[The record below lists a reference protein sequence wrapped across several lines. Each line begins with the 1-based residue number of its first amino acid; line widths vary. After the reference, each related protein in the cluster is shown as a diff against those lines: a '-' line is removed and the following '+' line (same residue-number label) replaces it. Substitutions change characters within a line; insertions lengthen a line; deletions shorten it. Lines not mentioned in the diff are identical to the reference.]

1 MKMILFNQNPMITK
15 LLESVS
21 KKLELSIENFNHYQE
36 LSVRLKEDPEW
47 LLIADD
53 ECLEKLDQVDWLEL
67 KEIISQ
73 NKNSVCMYKKGNEAQ
88 PFLEGFE
95 MKIKKPFLP
104 TEMLKVLQKKLG
116 SDMSELEPSQNLD
129 PTQEVLETNWDE
141 LENLGDLEALAKEEP
156 NNEEQLLPTLDA
168 QEEKEEVKETPQKEE
183 KPKDDETQEGDETPK
198 DEEVS
203 KELETQEKLEIPKEE
218 TQEEQVK
225 EQEPIKEETQE
236 IKEEKQEETQDSPSA
251 QELEAMQELVK
262 EIQENSNENKE
273 ETQESAEIPQD
284 KEIQEVVTE
293 KTQVQELEVPK
304 EKTQESA
311 EALQETQ
318 AHELEK
324 QEIAETPQEK
334 EKQEIAETP
343 QEKEKQEIAE
353 TPQEKEKQEI
363 AETPQEK
370 EKQEIAETPQE
381 LEIPQ
386 AQEKETPQ
394 EETQEKETPQEETQE
409 KETPQEETQEKETPQ
424 EETQETETQNQ
435 ETPPKVQEET
445 KEKTQ
450 EDNYESI
457 EDIPEPVMA
466 KAMGEEL
473 PFLNEA
479 VAKTPNNENDTE
491 TPKESDIKTS
501 QEKEESDKTSSPLEL
516 RLNLQD
522 LLKSLNQE
530 SLKSLLENK
539 TLSIKITL
547 EDKKPD
553 A

>member
-21 KKLELSIENFNHYQE
+21 KKLELPMENFNHYQE
-36 LSVRLKEDPEW
+36 LSARLKEDPEW
-47 LLIADD
+47 ILIADD

-104 TEMLKVLQKKLG
+104 TEVLKILQKKLG
-116 SDMSELEPSQNLD
+116 SNASELEPSQNLD

-141 LENLGDLEALAKEEP
+141 LENLGDLEALVQEEP
-156 NNEEQLLPTLDA
+156 NNEEQLLPTLND
-168 QEEKEEVKETPQKEE
+168 QEEKEEVKEEKKEEVKETPQEEE
-183 KPKDDETQEGDETPK
+183 KPKDDETQEGETLK
-198 DEEVS
+198 DKEVS
-203 KELETQEKLEIPKEE
+203 KELEMQEEVKEETQEEIKEE

-236 IKEEKQEETQDSPSA
+236 IKEEKQEKTQDSPSA

-262 EIQENSNENKE
+262 EIQENSNEDKKE
-273 ETQESAEIPQD
+273 AQENAKTPQETQESAEALQ
-284 KEIQEVVTE
+284 ETQEVVTE
-293 KTQVQELEVPK
+293 KTQVQELEIPK

-353 TPQEKEKQEI
+353 TPQE
-363 AETPQEK
+363 
-370 EKQEIAETPQE
+370 

-386 AQEKETPQ
+386 VQDKETPQ
-394 EETQEKETPQEETQE
+394 EETQE
-409 KETPQEETQEKETPQ
+409 
-424 EETQETETQNQ
+424 
-435 ETPPKVQEET
+435 
-445 KEKTQ
+445 
-450 EDNYESI
+450 DHYESI
-457 EDIPEPVMA
+457 EDIPELVMA

-491 TPKESDIKTS
+491 TPKESVTETS
-501 QEKEESDKTSSPLEL
+501 KNENATETPQEKEESDKTSSPLEL

-547 EDKKPD
+547 EDKKPN

>member
-1 MKMILFNQNPMITK
+1 MKIILFNQNPMITK

-21 KKLELSIENFNHYQE
+21 KKLELSMEDFNRYQE
-36 LSVRLKEDPEW
+36 LSTRLKEEPEW
-47 LLIADD
+47 ILIADD

-104 TEMLKVLQKKLG
+104 TEVLKVLQKKLG
-116 SDMSELEPSQNLD
+116 SNASELEPSQNLD

-141 LENLGDLEALAKEEP
+141 LENLGDLEALVQEEP
-156 NNEEQLLPTLDA
+156 NNEEQLLPTLNN
-168 QEEKEEVKETPQKEE
+168 QKEKEEVKEEEKEEVKETPQEE
-183 KPKDDETQEGDETPK
+183 KPKDDEIQEGETLK

-203 KELETQEKLEIPKEE
+203 KELETQEELEIPKEE
-218 TQEEQVK
+218 TQEQVK

-236 IKEEKQEETQDSPSA
+236 IKEEKQEKTQDSPSA

-262 EIQENSNENKE
+262 EIQENSNGQENKK
-273 ETQESAEIPQD
+273 ETQESAETP
-284 KEIQEVVTE
+284 
-293 KTQVQELEVPK
+293 
-304 EKTQESA
+304 QES
-311 EALQETQ
+311 
-318 AHELEK
+318 
-324 QEIAETPQEK
+324 AETPQEK
-334 EKQEIAETP
+334 ETQELETQESTEIP
-343 QEKEKQEIAE
+343 QEK
-353 TPQEKEKQEI
+353 
-363 AETPQEK
+363 
-370 EKQEIAETPQE
+370 
-381 LEIPQ
+381 
-386 AQEKETPQ
+386 
-394 EETQEKETPQEETQE
+394 TQEKETQ
-409 KETPQEETQEKETPQ
+409 ETPQEISQENTEKTQKLETQE
-424 EETQETETQNQ
+424 
-435 ETPPKVQEET
+435 
-445 KEKTQ
+445 
-450 EDNYESI
+450 DHYESI

-466 KAMGEEL
+466 QAMGEEL

-479 VAKTPNNENDTE
+479 VAKTSNNENDTE
-491 TPKESDIKTS
+491 TPKKSVIKTP

-516 RLNLQD
+516 HLNLQD

-539 TLSIKITL
+539 TLNIKITL

>member
-21 KKLELSIENFNHYQE
+21 KKLELSMENFNHYQE
-36 LSVRLKEDPEW
+36 LPARLKEDPGW
-47 LLIADD
+47 ILIADD

-104 TEMLKVLQKKLG
+104 TEVLKILQKKLG
-116 SDMSELEPSQNLD
+116 SNMIELEPSQNLD

-141 LENLGDLEALAKEEP
+141 LENLGDLEALVQEEP
-156 NNEEQLLPTLDA
+156 NNEEQLLPTLNA
-168 QEEKEEVKETPQKEE
+168 QEEKEEIKEEEKEEIKEEEKEEIKEKEKEEIKEEEKEEIKEEEKEEIKEEEKEEIKEEEKEEIKETPQEE
-183 KPKDDETQEGDETPK
+183 KPKDDEVQEGETLK

-203 KELETQEKLEIPKEE
+203 KELETQEELEIPKEE
-218 TQEEQVK
+218 TQEQAK

-236 IKEEKQEETQDSPSA
+236 IKEEKQEKTQDSPSA

-262 EIQENSNENKE
+262 EIQENSNDQEDKK
-273 ETQESAEIPQD
+273 ETQEN
-284 KEIQEVVTE
+284 T
-293 KTQVQELEVPK
+293 
-304 EKTQESA
+304 
-311 EALQETQ
+311 
-318 AHELEK
+318 
-324 QEIAETPQEK
+324 
-334 EKQEIAETP
+334 
-343 QEKEKQEIAE
+343 
-353 TPQEKEKQEI
+353 
-363 AETPQEK
+363 
-370 EKQEIAETPQE
+370 ETPQE
-381 LEIPQ
+381 LEK
-386 AQEKETPQ
+386 QELETPQ
-394 EETQEKETPQEETQE
+394 EKTQKLETQE
-409 KETPQEETQEKETPQ
+409 
-424 EETQETETQNQ
+424 
-435 ETPPKVQEET
+435 
-445 KEKTQ
+445 
-450 EDNYESI
+450 DHYESI

-479 VAKTPNNENDTE
+479 VAKIPNNENDTE
-491 TPKESDIKTS
+491 TPKESVIKTP
-501 QEKEESDKTSSPLEL
+501 QEKEESIETPKESDKTSSPLEL
-516 RLNLQD
+516 HLNLQD

>member
-21 KKLELSIENFNHYQE
+21 KKLELPMENFNHYQE
-36 LSVRLKEDPEW
+36 LSTRLKEEPEW
-47 LLIADD
+47 ILIADD

-104 TEMLKVLQKKLG
+104 TEVLKVLQKKLG
-116 SDMSELEPSQNLD
+116 SNMSELEPSQNLD

-141 LENLGDLEALAKEEP
+141 LENLGDLEALVQEEP
-156 NNEEQLLPTLDA
+156 NNEEQLLPTLNN
-168 QEEKEEVKETPQKEE
+168 QKEKEEVKEEVKETPQEEE
-183 KPKDDETQEGDETPK
+183 KPKDDEIQEGETLK

-203 KELETQEKLEIPKEE
+203 KELETQEE
-218 TQEEQVK
+218 
-225 EQEPIKEETQE
+225 IKEETQE
-236 IKEEKQEETQDSPSA
+236 IKEEKQEKTQDSPSA

-262 EIQENSNENKE
+262 EIQENSNGQENKK
-273 ETQESAEIPQD
+273 ETQENAETPQESAETPQENAETPQENAETPQENAETPQD
-284 KEIQEVVTE
+284 V
-293 KTQVQELEVPK
+293 
-304 EKTQESA
+304 
-311 EALQETQ
+311 
-318 AHELEK
+318 
-324 QEIAETPQEK
+324 ETPQEK
-334 EKQEIAETP
+334 ETQELETQESTEIP
-343 QEKEKQEIAE
+343 QEK
-353 TPQEKEKQEI
+353 TQEKETQ
-363 AETPQEK
+363 
-370 EKQEIAETPQE
+370 
-381 LEIPQ
+381 
-386 AQEKETPQ
+386 ETPQ
-394 EETQEKETPQEETQE
+394 EEIQENT
-409 KETPQEETQEKETPQ
+409 
-424 EETQETETQNQ
+424 
-435 ETPPKVQEET
+435 
-445 KEKTQ
+445 EKTQ
-450 EDNYESI
+450 KLEAQKDHYESI

-466 KAMGEEL
+466 QAMGEEL

-479 VAKTPNNENDTE
+479 VAKTSNNENDTE
-491 TPKESDIKTS
+491 TPKKSVIKTP

-516 RLNLQD
+516 HLNLQD

-539 TLSIKITL
+539 TLNIKITL

>member
-1 MKMILFNQNPMITK
+1 MKMILFNQNPMIEK

-36 LSVRLKEDPEW
+36 LSARLKEDPEW

-67 KEIISQ
+67 KETISQ

-116 SDMSELEPSQNLD
+116 SNISELEPSQNLD

-156 NNEEQLLPTLDA
+156 NNEEQLLPTLNAQEVETPKEEA
-168 QEEKEEVKETPQKEE
+168 QEEVKKEEVKEMQEEIKEKEKQEVAESPQDEE
-183 KPKDDETQEGDETPK
+183 KPKDDEMQESETPK

-203 KELETQEKLEIPKEE
+203 KEVETPKEE
-218 TQEEQVK
+218 TQ

-236 IKEEKQEETQDSPSA
+236 IKEEKQEKTQDSPSV

-262 EIQENSNENKE
+262 EIQENSNDQENKKETQETQENTETPQDIETQELEIPKEE
-273 ETQESAEIPQD
+273 ETQEVA
-284 KEIQEVVTE
+284 E
-293 KTQVQELEVPK
+293 KTQAQG
-304 EKTQESA
+304 
-311 EALQETQ
+311 
-318 AHELEK
+318 LEK
-324 QEIAETPQEK
+324 EEIAETPQEK
-334 EKQEIAETP
+334 EIQEVQDEKL
-343 QEKEKQEIAE
+343 QEKETSKDENMQES
-353 TPQEKEKQEI
+353 
-363 AETPQEK
+363 
-370 EKQEIAETPQE
+370 
-381 LEIPQ
+381 
-386 AQEKETPQ
+386 AQNLQDKETPQ
-394 EETQEKETPQEETQE
+394 EETQE
-409 KETPQEETQEKETPQ
+409 
-424 EETQETETQNQ
+424 
-435 ETPPKVQEET
+435 
-445 KEKTQ
+445 
-450 EDNYESI
+450 DHYESI

-473 PFLNEA
+473 PFLSES
-479 VAKTPNNENDTE
+479 VAETPNNENATE
-491 TPKESDIKTS
+491 TPKESDIKTP

-516 RLNLQD
+516 HLNLQD

-547 EDKKPD
+547 EDKKPN

>member
-1 MKMILFNQNPMITK
+1 MKIILFNQNPMITK

-21 KKLELSIENFNHYQE
+21 KKLELSIEDFNRYQE
-36 LSVRLKEDPEW
+36 LSTRLKEDLEW
-47 LLIADD
+47 ILIADD

-67 KEIISQ
+67 KETISQ

-104 TEMLKVLQKKLG
+104 TEVLKVLQKKLG
-116 SDMSELEPSQNLD
+116 SNMSELEPSQNLD

-141 LENLGDLEALAKEEP
+141 LENLGDLEALVQEEP
-156 NNEEQLLPTLDA
+156 NNEEQLLPTLNA
-168 QEEKEEVKETPQKEE
+168 QEEKEEVKEEEKEEVKEEEKEEVKEEEKEEVKEEEKEEVKETPQEE
-183 KPKDDETQEGDETPK
+183 KPKDDEIQEGETLK

-203 KELETQEKLEIPKEE
+203 KELETQEELEIP
-218 TQEEQVK
+218 
-225 EQEPIKEETQE
+225 KEETQE
-236 IKEEKQEETQDSPSA
+236 IKEEKQEKTQEEVKEETQEQIKEQEPIKEETQENKEEKQEKTQDSPSV

-262 EIQENSNENKE
+262 EIQENSNGQEDKK
-273 ETQESAEIPQD
+273 ETQEN
-284 KEIQEVVTE
+284 T
-293 KTQVQELEVPK
+293 
-304 EKTQESA
+304 
-311 EALQETQ
+311 
-318 AHELEK
+318 
-324 QEIAETPQEK
+324 ETPQEK
-334 EKQEIAETP
+334 ETQK
-343 QEKEKQEIAE
+343 
-353 TPQEKEKQEI
+353 
-363 AETPQEK
+363 
-370 EKQEIAETPQE
+370 
-381 LEIPQ
+381 L
-386 AQEKETPQ
+386 ETPQ
-394 EETQEKETPQEETQE
+394 EEIQENTEKTQKLETQE
-409 KETPQEETQEKETPQ
+409 
-424 EETQETETQNQ
+424 
-435 ETPPKVQEET
+435 
-445 KEKTQ
+445 
-450 EDNYESI
+450 DHYESI

-466 KAMGEEL
+466 QAMGEEL

-479 VAKTPNNENDTE
+479 VAKTSNNENDTE
-491 TPKESDIKTS
+491 TPKESAIKTP

>member
-1 MKMILFNQNPMITK
+1 MKMILFNQNPMIAK

-36 LSVRLKEDPEW
+36 LSAHLKKDPEW

-67 KEIISQ
+67 KETISQ

-116 SDMSELEPSQNLD
+116 SNASELEPSQNLD

-141 LENLGDLEALAKEEP
+141 LENLSDLEALAKEEP

-168 QEEKEEVKETPQKEE
+168 QEEKEEIKEMPQEEE
-183 KPKDDETQEGDETPK
+183 KPKDDETQEGETPK

-218 TQEEQVK
+218 VQEEQVK

-262 EIQENSNENKE
+262 EIQENSNGQENKE
-273 ETQESAEIPQD
+273 KTQENAEIPQD

-293 KTQVQELEVPK
+293 KTQAHELEIPK
-304 EKTQESA
+304 EKTQEST

-343 QEKEKQEIAE
+343 QE
-353 TPQEKEKQEI
+353 
-363 AETPQEK
+363 
-370 EKQEIAETPQE
+370 

-386 AQEKETPQ
+386 VQEKETPQ
-394 EETQEKETPQEETQE
+394 EETQEKETQEAQD
-409 KETPQEETQEKETPQ
+409 ETPQE
-424 EETQETETQNQ
+424 
-435 ETPPKVQEET
+435 
-445 KEKTQ
+445 
-450 EDNYESI
+450 DHYESI

-473 PFLNEA
+473 PFLSES
-479 VAKTPNNENDTE
+479 VAETPNNESATETPKESITETSKNENDTE
-491 TPKESDIKTS
+491 TP

-547 EDKKPD
+547 EDKKPN

>member
-36 LSVRLKEDPEW
+36 LSACLKKDPEW

-73 NKNSVCMYKKGNEAQ
+73 NKNSVCMYKKGNEMQ
-88 PFLEGFE
+88 PFLDGFE
-95 MKIKKPFLP
+95 VKIKKPFLP

-141 LENLGDLEALAKEEP
+141 LESLGDLEALAKEEP
-156 NNEEQLLPTLDA
+156 NNEEQLLPTLND
-168 QEEKEEVKETPQKEE
+168 QEVKEEEKEEVKETPQEEE

-203 KELETQEKLEIPKEE
+203 KELETQEELEIPEEE

-225 EQEPIKEETQE
+225 EQEPIKKETQE
-236 IKEEKQEETQDSPSA
+236 NKEEKQEKTQDSPSA

-262 EIQENSNENKE
+262 EIQENSNGQENKE
-273 ETQESAEIPQD
+273 KTQESAEIPQD

-293 KTQVQELEVPK
+293 KTQAQELEIPK

-318 AHELEK
+318 AHEL
-324 QEIAETPQEK
+324 
-334 EKQEIAETP
+334 
-343 QEKEKQEIAE
+343 
-353 TPQEKEKQEI
+353 
-363 AETPQEK
+363 

-394 EETQEKETPQEETQE
+394 EETQEKETPKDESMQESAQNLQD
-409 KETPQEETQEKETPQ
+409 KETPQEETKE
-424 EETQETETQNQ
+424 
-435 ETPPKVQEET
+435 
-445 KEKTQ
+445 
-450 EDNYESI
+450 DHYESI

-479 VAKTPNNENDTE
+479 VAKIPNNENDTE
-491 TPKESDIKTS
+491 TPKESDIKAP

-547 EDKKPD
+547 EDKKPN

>member
-21 KKLELSIENFNHYQE
+21 KKLELPIENFNHYQE
-36 LSVRLKEDPEW
+36 LSACLKKDPEW

-67 KEIISQ
+67 KETISQ
-73 NKNSVCMYKKGNEAQ
+73 NKNSVCMYKKGNEMQ
-88 PFLEGFE
+88 PFLEDFE
-95 MKIKKPFLP
+95 VKIKKPFLP
-104 TEMLKVLQKKLG
+104 TEILKILQKKLG
-116 SDMSELEPSQNLD
+116 SNINELEPSQNLD

-141 LENLGDLEALAKEEP
+141 LENLGDLEALVQEEP
-156 NNEEQLLPTLDA
+156 NNEEQLLPTLNN
-168 QEEKEEVKETPQKEE
+168 QEEKEEIKKEEKEEVKETPQEEE
-183 KPKDDETQEGDETPK
+183 KPKDDETQEGETPK
-198 DEEVS
+198 DKEVS
-203 KELETQEKLEIPKEE
+203 KELEMQEKLEIPKEE
-218 TQEEQVK
+218 TQEEVK
-225 EQEPIKEETQE
+225 EEMKEVQEEVKEETQE
-236 IKEEKQEETQDSPSA
+236 NKEEKQEKTQDSPSA

-262 EIQENSNENKE
+262 EIQENSNGQENKE

-293 KTQVQELEVPK
+293 KTQ
-304 EKTQESA
+304 
-311 EALQETQ
+311 
-318 AHELEK
+318 
-324 QEIAETPQEK
+324 
-334 EKQEIAETP
+334 
-343 QEKEKQEIAE
+343 
-353 TPQEKEKQEI
+353 
-363 AETPQEK
+363 
-370 EKQEIAETPQE
+370 
-381 LEIPQ
+381 

-394 EETQEKETPQEETQE
+394 TQDEKPQE
-409 KETPQEETQEKETPQ
+409 
-424 EETQETETQNQ
+424 
-435 ETPPKVQEET
+435 
-445 KEKTQ
+445 
-450 EDNYESI
+450 DHYENI

-491 TPKESDIKTS
+491 TPKESDLKTP
-501 QEKEESDKTSSPLEL
+501 QEKEESDKTSNPLEL
-516 RLNLQD
+516 HLNLQD

-547 EDKKPD
+547 EDKKPN

>member
-21 KKLELSIENFNHYQE
+21 KKLELPMENFNHYQE
-36 LSVRLKEDPEW
+36 LSAHLKEDPEW
-47 LLIADD
+47 ILIADD

-104 TEMLKVLQKKLG
+104 TEVLKILQKKLG

-168 QEEKEEVKETPQKEE
+168 QEEKEEIKETPQKEE
-183 KPKDDETQEGDETPK
+183 KPKDDETQEGETLK
-198 DEEVS
+198 DKEVS
-203 KELETQEKLEIPKEE
+203 KELEMQEEVKEE
-218 TQEEQVK
+218 TQEE
-225 EQEPIKEETQE
+225 IKEETQE
-236 IKEEKQEETQDSPSA
+236 NKEEKQEKTQDSPSV

-262 EIQENSNENKE
+262 EIQENSNEDKKE
-273 ETQESAEIPQD
+273 VQENAETPQEE
-284 KEIQEVVTE
+284 EIQEVVTE
-293 KTQVQELEVPK
+293 KTQAQELEIPK

-324 QEIAETPQEK
+324 QEIAETPQDV
-334 EKQEIAETP
+334 
-343 QEKEKQEIAE
+343 
-353 TPQEKEKQEI
+353 
-363 AETPQEK
+363 
-370 EKQEIAETPQE
+370 
-381 LEIPQ
+381 EIPQ
-386 AQEKETPQ
+386 SQEKETPQ
-394 EETQEKETPQEETQE
+394 EETQEKETPKDESMQESAQNLQD
-409 KETPQEETQEKETPQ
+409 KETPQEETQE
-424 EETQETETQNQ
+424 
-435 ETPPKVQEET
+435 
-445 KEKTQ
+445 
-450 EDNYESI
+450 DHYESI

-491 TPKESDIKTS
+491 TPKESDIKTP

-547 EDKKPD
+547 EDKKPN

>member
-1 MKMILFNQNPMITK
+1 MKMILFNQNPMIAK

-36 LSVRLKEDPEW
+36 LSAHLKKDPEW

-67 KEIISQ
+67 KETISQ
-73 NKNSVCMYKKGNEAQ
+73 NKNSVCMYKKGNEVQ

-116 SDMSELEPSQNLD
+116 SNASELEPSQNLD

-168 QEEKEEVKETPQKEE
+168 QEEKEEVKQEEKEEIKETLQEE

-218 TQEEQVK
+218 TQKEVK
-225 EQEPIKEETQE
+225 EEIKEETQE
-236 IKEEKQEETQDSPSA
+236 NKEEKQEETQDSPSA

-262 EIQENSNENKE
+262 EIQENSNGQENKE
-273 ETQESAEIPQD
+273 KTQESAEIPQD

-293 KTQVQELEVPK
+293 KTQAQELEIPK

-318 AHELEK
+318 AQELEK
-324 QEIAETPQEK
+324 QENAETPQEK
-334 EKQEIAETP
+334 EKQEDTG
-343 QEKEKQEIAE
+343 
-353 TPQEKEKQEI
+353 
-363 AETPQEK
+363 
-370 EKQEIAETPQE
+370 TPQE

-386 AQEKETPQ
+386 VQEKETPQ
-394 EETQEKETPQEETQE
+394 EETQEKEMPQTQDEKPQE
-409 KETPQEETQEKETPQ
+409 
-424 EETQETETQNQ
+424 
-435 ETPPKVQEET
+435 
-445 KEKTQ
+445 
-450 EDNYESI
+450 DHYESI

-491 TPKESDIKTS
+491 TPKESVTETS
-501 QEKEESDKTSSPLEL
+501 KNENDTETPQEKEESDKTSSPLEL

-547 EDKKPD
+547 EDKKPN

>member
-21 KKLELSIENFNHYQE
+21 KKLELSMENFNHYQE
-36 LSVRLKEDPEW
+36 LSTRLKEEPEW
-47 LLIADD
+47 ILIADD

-67 KEIISQ
+67 KETISQ
-73 NKNSVCMYKKGNEAQ
+73 NKNSVCMYKKGDEAQ

-116 SDMSELEPSQNLD
+116 SNASDLEPSQNLD

-141 LENLGDLEALAKEEP
+141 LENLGDLEALVQEEP
-156 NNEEQLLPTLDA
+156 NNEEQLLPTLSD
-168 QEEKEEVKETPQKEE
+168 QEEKEKVKEEEKQEIKETPKEEE
-183 KPKDDETQEGDETPK
+183 KPKDDETQEGETLK
-198 DEEVS
+198 DKEVS
-203 KELETQEKLEIPKEE
+203 KELEMQEEVKEE
-218 TQEEQVK
+218 TQEEVK
-225 EQEPIKEETQE
+225 EEMKEVQEEVKEETQE
-236 IKEEKQEETQDSPSA
+236 NKEEKQEKTQDSPSA

-262 EIQENSNENKE
+262 EIQENSNGQENKE

-293 KTQVQELEVPK
+293 KTQAQELEIPK

-324 QEIAETPQEK
+324 QEIAETPQDV
-334 EKQEIAETP
+334 
-343 QEKEKQEIAE
+343 
-353 TPQEKEKQEI
+353 
-363 AETPQEK
+363 
-370 EKQEIAETPQE
+370 
-381 LEIPQ
+381 EIPQ

-394 EETQEKETPQEETQE
+394 TQDEKPQE
-409 KETPQEETQEKETPQ
+409 
-424 EETQETETQNQ
+424 
-435 ETPPKVQEET
+435 
-445 KEKTQ
+445 
-450 EDNYESI
+450 DHYESI

-479 VAKTPNNENDTE
+479 VAKIPNNENDTE
-491 TPKESDIKTS
+491 TPKESDIRTP

>member
-36 LSVRLKEDPEW
+36 LSAHLKKDPEW

-73 NKNSVCMYKKGNEAQ
+73 NKNSVCMYKKGNEVQ

-104 TEMLKVLQKKLG
+104 TEVLKILQKKLG
-116 SDMSELEPSQNLD
+116 SNINELEPSQNLD

-141 LENLGDLEALAKEEP
+141 LENLGDLEALVQEEP
-156 NNEEQLLPTLDA
+156 NNEEQLLPTLND
-168 QEEKEEVKETPQKEE
+168 QEEKEEVKETPQEEKEEVKETPQEE
-183 KPKDDETQEGDETPK
+183 KPKDDETQESETPK

-203 KELETQEKLEIPKEE
+203 KELETQEEVKEE

-236 IKEEKQEETQDSPSA
+236 IKEEKQEKTQDSPSA

-262 EIQENSNENKE
+262 EIQENSNGQEDKK
-273 ETQESAEIPQD
+273 ETQESAETPQDVENPQENAEIPQEEAQEKETPKD
-284 KEIQEVVTE
+284 ENMQESVQNLQEKEIQEAVTE
-293 KTQVQELEVPK
+293 TPQDV
-304 EKTQESA
+304 
-311 EALQETQ
+311 
-318 AHELEK
+318 
-324 QEIAETPQEK
+324 ETPQEK
-334 EKQEIAETP
+334 E
-343 QEKEKQEIAE
+343 
-353 TPQEKEKQEI
+353 
-363 AETPQEK
+363 
-370 EKQEIAETPQE
+370 
-381 LEIPQ
+381 
-386 AQEKETPQ
+386 
-394 EETQEKETPQEETQE
+394 
-409 KETPQEETQEKETPQ
+409 
-424 EETQETETQNQ
+424 
-435 ETPPKVQEET
+435 
-445 KEKTQ
+445 TQ
-450 EDNYESI
+450 EDHYESI

-473 PFLNEA
+473 PFLNES
-479 VAKTPNNENDTE
+479 VAETPNNENDTE
-491 TPKESDIKTS
+491 TSKNENATETP

>member
-21 KKLELSIENFNHYQE
+21 KKLELPMENFNHYQE
-36 LSVRLKEDPEW
+36 LSAHLKKDPEW

-73 NKNSVCMYKKGNEAQ
+73 NKNSVCMYKKGNEVQ

-129 PTQEVLETNWDE
+129 PTQEVLKTNWDE

-168 QEEKEEVKETPQKEE
+168 QEEKEEIKKTPQEEKEEIKETPQKEE
-183 KPKDDETQEGDETPK
+183 KPKDDETQESETPK

-203 KELETQEKLEIPKEE
+203 KELETQEEVKEETQEEQVKEQEPIKEE

-236 IKEEKQEETQDSPSA
+236 IKEEKQEETQDSPST

-262 EIQENSNENKE
+262 EIQENSNGQENKK
-273 ETQESAEIPQD
+273 ETQESAETPQEE
-284 KEIQEVVTE
+284 EIQEVVTE
-293 KTQVQELEVPK
+293 KTQAQELEIPK
-304 EKTQESA
+304 EKTQEST

-324 QEIAETPQEK
+324 QEIAETPQE
-334 EKQEIAETP
+334 ETQEIAETP
-343 QEKEKQEIAE
+343 QEKE
-353 TPQEKEKQEI
+353 TPQTQDEK
-363 AETPQEK
+363 PQE
-370 EKQEIAETPQE
+370 
-381 LEIPQ
+381 
-386 AQEKETPQ
+386 
-394 EETQEKETPQEETQE
+394 
-409 KETPQEETQEKETPQ
+409 
-424 EETQETETQNQ
+424 
-435 ETPPKVQEET
+435 
-445 KEKTQ
+445 
-450 EDNYESI
+450 DHYESI

-479 VAKTPNNENDTE
+479 VAKIPNNENATE
-491 TPKESDIKTS
+491 TPKESDIKTP

-547 EDKKPD
+547 EDKKPN

>member
-21 KKLELSIENFNHYQE
+21 KKLELPMENFNHYQE
-36 LSVRLKEDPEW
+36 LSARLKEDPEW
-47 LLIADD
+47 ILIADD
-53 ECLEKLDQVDWLEL
+53 ECLDKLDQVDWLEL

-73 NKNSVCMYKKGNEAQ
+73 NKNSVCMYKKGHEAQ

-104 TEMLKVLQKKLG
+104 TEVLKILQKRLG
-116 SDMSELEPSQNLD
+116 FNASELEPNQNLD

-156 NNEEQLLPTLDA
+156 DNEEQLLPTLND
-168 QEEKEEVKETPQKEE
+168 QEVKEEEKEEVKETPQEEE
-183 KPKDDETQEGDETPK
+183 KPKDDETQEGETPK

-203 KELETQEKLEIPKEE
+203 KELETQEELEIPKEE
-218 TQEEQVK
+218 TQEEVK
-225 EQEPIKEETQE
+225 EEMKEETQEQEPIKEETQE
-236 IKEEKQEETQDSPSA
+236 EVKEETQENKEEKQEKTQDSPSV

-262 EIQENSNENKE
+262 EIQENSNDQENKE

-293 KTQVQELEVPK
+293 KTQAQELEIPK

-324 QEIAETPQEK
+324 QEIAETPQE
-334 EKQEIAETP
+334 
-343 QEKEKQEIAE
+343 
-353 TPQEKEKQEI
+353 
-363 AETPQEK
+363 
-370 EKQEIAETPQE
+370 

-386 AQEKETPQ
+386 SQDEKPQ
-394 EETQEKETPQEETQE
+394 E
-409 KETPQEETQEKETPQ
+409 
-424 EETQETETQNQ
+424 
-435 ETPPKVQEET
+435 
-445 KEKTQ
+445 
-450 EDNYESI
+450 DHYESI

-491 TPKESDIKTS
+491 TPKESVTETPKESDIKTP
-501 QEKEESDKTSSPLEL
+501 QEKEQSDKTSSPLEL
-516 RLNLQD
+516 HLNLQD

-547 EDKKPD
+547 EDKKPN

>member
-36 LSVRLKEDPEW
+36 LSAHLKKDPEW

-67 KEIISQ
+67 KETISQ
-73 NKNSVCMYKKGNEAQ
+73 NKNSVCMYKKGNEVQ

-156 NNEEQLLPTLDA
+156 NNEEQLLPTLDV
-168 QEEKEEVKETPQKEE
+168 QEEKEEIKETPQKEE
-183 KPKDDETQEGDETPK
+183 KPKDDETQESETPK

-203 KELETQEKLEIPKEE
+203 KELEMQEKLEIPKEE
-218 TQEEQVK
+218 TQEEVK
-225 EQEPIKEETQE
+225 EEMKEEVQEEVKEETQE
-236 IKEEKQEETQDSPSA
+236 NKEEKQEKTQDSPST

-262 EIQENSNENKE
+262 EIQENSNGQENKK

-293 KTQVQELEVPK
+293 KTQAQELEIPK

-318 AHELEK
+318 AQELEK
-324 QEIAETPQEK
+324 QENTETPQDVEIPQSQEKETPQEETREIAETPQEK
-334 EKQEIAETP
+334 ET
-343 QEKEKQEIAE
+343 
-353 TPQEKEKQEI
+353 
-363 AETPQEK
+363 
-370 EKQEIAETPQE
+370 
-381 LEIPQ
+381 L
-386 AQEKETPQ
+386 
-394 EETQEKETPQEETQE
+394 
-409 KETPQEETQEKETPQ
+409 
-424 EETQETETQNQ
+424 
-435 ETPPKVQEET
+435 
-445 KEKTQ
+445 KTQ
-450 EDNYESI
+450 EDHYESI

-479 VAKTPNNENDTE
+479 VVKTPNNENDTE
-491 TPKESDIKTS
+491 TPKESVTEISKNENATETP

-547 EDKKPD
+547 EDKKPN

>member
-36 LSVRLKEDPEW
+36 LSAHLKKDPEW

-73 NKNSVCMYKKGNEAQ
+73 NKNSVCMYKKGNEVQ

-104 TEMLKVLQKKLG
+104 TEVLKILQKKLG

-141 LENLGDLEALAKEEP
+141 LENLGDLEALVQEEP

-168 QEEKEEVKETPQKEE
+168 QEEKEEVKEEEKQEVKETPQEEE
-183 KPKDDETQEGDETPK
+183 KPKNDETQEGDETPK

-203 KELETQEKLEIPKEE
+203 KELETQEELEIPKEK
-218 TQEEQVK
+218 TQ

-236 IKEEKQEETQDSPSA
+236 NKEEKQEKTQDSPSA

-262 EIQENSNENKE
+262 EIQENSNGQEDKK
-273 ETQESAEIPQD
+273 ETQENAETPQETPQDVENQAQEIQD
-284 KEIQEVVTE
+284 KEIQE
-293 KTQVQELEVPK
+293 
-304 EKTQESA
+304 TQEIQ
-311 EALQETQ
+311 ENTEIPQEETQ
-318 AHELEK
+318 EEI
-324 QEIAETPQEK
+324 QENTEIPQEETQEEIQENAETPQEK
-334 EKQEIAETP
+334 E
-343 QEKEKQEIAE
+343 
-353 TPQEKEKQEI
+353 
-363 AETPQEK
+363 
-370 EKQEIAETPQE
+370 
-381 LEIPQ
+381 
-386 AQEKETPQ
+386 
-394 EETQEKETPQEETQE
+394 
-409 KETPQEETQEKETPQ
+409 
-424 EETQETETQNQ
+424 
-435 ETPPKVQEET
+435 
-445 KEKTQ
+445 TQ
-450 EDNYESI
+450 EDHYESI

-479 VAKTPNNENDTE
+479 VAKIPNNENDTE
-491 TPKESDIKTS
+491 TPKESDIKAQ

-547 EDKKPD
+547 EDKKPN

>member
-21 KKLELSIENFNHYQE
+21 KKLELSMENFNRYQE
-36 LSVRLKEDPEW
+36 LPTRLKEEPEW
-47 LLIADD
+47 ILIADD

-67 KEIISQ
+67 KETISQ

-104 TEMLKVLQKKLG
+104 TEILKVLQKKLG
-116 SDMSELEPSQNLD
+116 SNMSELEPSQNLD

-141 LENLGDLEALAKEEP
+141 LENLGDLEALVQEEP
-156 NNEEQLLPTLDA
+156 NNEEQLLPTLND
-168 QEEKEEVKETPQKEE
+168 QEEKEEVKETPQEE
-183 KPKDDETQEGDETPK
+183 KPKDDEIQEGETLK

-203 KELETQEKLEIPKEE
+203 KELETQEELEIPKEE
-218 TQEEQVK
+218 TQEQAK

-236 IKEEKQEETQDSPSA
+236 NKEEKQEKTQDSPST

-262 EIQENSNENKE
+262 EIQENSNGQEDKK
-273 ETQESAEIPQD
+273 ETQEN
-284 KEIQEVVTE
+284 TE
-293 KTQVQELEVPK
+293 TPQELEK
-304 EKTQESA
+304 QELEKQELEKQELEKQELEKQEKTQESA
-311 EALQETQ
+311 E
-318 AHELEK
+318 
-324 QEIAETPQEK
+324 TPQDV
-334 EKQEIAETP
+334 
-343 QEKEKQEIAE
+343 
-353 TPQEKEKQEI
+353 
-363 AETPQEK
+363 
-370 EKQEIAETPQE
+370 
-381 LEIPQ
+381 
-386 AQEKETPQ
+386 ETPQ
-394 EETQEKETPQEETQE
+394 EEIQENTETPQKLEI
-409 KETPQEETQEKETPQ
+409 
-424 EETQETETQNQ
+424 
-435 ETPPKVQEET
+435 
-445 KEKTQ
+445 Q
-450 EDNYESI
+450 EDRYESI

-466 KAMGEEL
+466 QAMGEEL
-473 PFLNEA
+473 PFLNES
-479 VAKTPNNENDTE
+479 VAKIPNNENDTE
-491 TPKESDIKTS
+491 TPKKSVIKTP

-522 LLKSLNQE
+522 LLKSLSQE

>member
-36 LSVRLKEDPEW
+36 LSAHLKKDPEW

-67 KEIISQ
+67 KETISQ
-73 NKNSVCMYKKGNEAQ
+73 NKNSVCMYKKGNEVQ

-116 SDMSELEPSQNLD
+116 SNASELEPNQNLD

-156 NNEEQLLPTLDA
+156 NNEEQLLPTLDV
-168 QEEKEEVKETPQKEE
+168 QEEKEEVKETPQEEE
-183 KPKDDETQEGDETPK
+183 KPKDDETQEGETPK

-203 KELETQEKLEIPKEE
+203 KELETQEQVKEEIKEETQKEVKEEMKEVQEEVKEE
-218 TQEEQVK
+218 TQEN
-225 EQEPIKEETQE
+225 
-236 IKEEKQEETQDSPSA
+236 KEEKQEETQDSPST

-262 EIQENSNENKE
+262 EIQENSNENKK

-293 KTQVQELEVPK
+293 KTQVQELEIPK
-304 EKTQESA
+304 EETQESA

-334 EKQEIAETP
+334 EKQEDIKTP
-343 QEKEKQEIAE
+343 QDV
-353 TPQEKEKQEI
+353 
-363 AETPQEK
+363 
-370 EKQEIAETPQE
+370 
-381 LEIPQ
+381 EIPQ

-394 EETQEKETPQEETQE
+394 EETQETQE
-409 KETPQEETQEKETPQ
+409 KETPQTQDEKPQ
-424 EETQETETQNQ
+424 E
-435 ETPPKVQEET
+435 
-445 KEKTQ
+445 
-450 EDNYESI
+450 DHYESI

-491 TPKESDIKTS
+491 APNESVTEISKNENATETP

-547 EDKKPD
+547 EDKKPN

>member
-21 KKLELSIENFNHYQE
+21 KKLELPMENFNHYQE
-36 LSVRLKEDPEW
+36 LSAHLKKDPEW

-73 NKNSVCMYKKGNEAQ
+73 NKNSVCMYKKGNEVQ

-95 MKIKKPFLP
+95 MKMKKPFLP
-104 TEMLKVLQKKLG
+104 TEVLKILQKKLG

-156 NNEEQLLPTLDA
+156 NNEEQLLPTLND
-168 QEEKEEVKETPQKEE
+168 QEKKEEIKEEEKQEVKETPQEEE
-183 KPKDDETQEGDETPK
+183 KPKDDETQEGETLK

-203 KELETQEKLEIPKEE
+203 KELETQEEVKEE
-218 TQEEQVK
+218 TQEEVKEEAQEEQVK

-236 IKEEKQEETQDSPSA
+236 IKEEKQEETQDSPST

-262 EIQENSNENKE
+262 EIQENSNGQENKE
-273 ETQESAEIPQD
+273 ETQESAE
-284 KEIQEVVTE
+284 
-293 KTQVQELEVPK
+293 
-304 EKTQESA
+304 
-311 EALQETQ
+311 
-318 AHELEK
+318 
-324 QEIAETPQEK
+324 TPQEK
-334 EKQEIAETP
+334 ETQELEIPKEEIQEETQEAVTETP
-343 QEKEKQEIAE
+343 QTQES
-353 TPQEKEKQEI
+353 T
-363 AETPQEK
+363 
-370 EKQEIAETPQE
+370 ETPQE

-386 AQEKETPQ
+386 EETQETQ
-394 EETQEKETPQEETQE
+394 ETQEKETPQIQDE
-409 KETPQEETQEKETPQ
+409 KPQE
-424 EETQETETQNQ
+424 
-435 ETPPKVQEET
+435 
-445 KEKTQ
+445 
-450 EDNYESI
+450 DHYESI

-479 VAKTPNNENDTE
+479 VAKIPNNENATE
-491 TPKESDIKTS
+491 TPKESDTKTPQEKEES
-501 QEKEESDKTSSPLEL
+501 TETPQEKEESDKTSSPLEL

-547 EDKKPD
+547 EDKKPN

>member
-21 KKLELSIENFNHYQE
+21 KKLELPMENFNHYQE
-36 LSVRLKEDPEW
+36 LSARLKEDPEW
-47 LLIADD
+47 ILIADD
-53 ECLEKLDQVDWLEL
+53 ECLEKLDQIDWLEL
-67 KEIISQ
+67 KETISQ
-73 NKNSVCMYKKGNEAQ
+73 NKNSVCMYKKGNEMQ

-95 MKIKKPFLP
+95 VKIKKPFLP

-168 QEEKEEVKETPQKEE
+168 QEEKEEVKETPQEE
-183 KPKDDETQEGDETPK
+183 KPKDDETQEGETSK

-203 KELETQEKLEIPKEE
+203 KELEAPQELEIPKKE
-218 TQEEQVK
+218 TQ

-236 IKEEKQEETQDSPSA
+236 IKEEKQEKTQDSPST

-262 EIQENSNENKE
+262 EIQENSNDQEDKK
-273 ETQESAEIPQD
+273 ETQESAEISQD

-293 KTQVQELEVPK
+293 K
-304 EKTQESA
+304 
-311 EALQETQ
+311 TQ

-324 QEIAETPQEK
+324 QEIAETPQE
-334 EKQEIAETP
+334 ETREIAETP
-343 QEKEKQEIAE
+343 QELEIPQAQEKE
-353 TPQEKEKQEI
+353 TPQE
-363 AETPQEK
+363 ETR
-370 EKQEIAETPQE
+370 EIAETPQE

-394 EETQEKETPQEETQE
+394 EETQEKETPKDESMQESAQNLQD
-409 KETPQEETQEKETPQ
+409 KETPQE
-424 EETQETETQNQ
+424 
-435 ETPPKVQEET
+435 
-445 KEKTQ
+445 
-450 EDNYESI
+450 DHYESI

-479 VAKTPNNENDTE
+479 VAKNPNNENDTE
-491 TPKESDIKTS
+491 TPKESVTETS
-501 QEKEESDKTSSPLEL
+501 KNENDTETPQEKKESDKTSSPLEL
-516 RLNLQD
+516 HLNLQD

-547 EDKKPD
+547 EDKKPN

>member
-21 KKLELSIENFNHYQE
+21 KKLELPMENFNHYQE
-36 LSVRLKEDPEW
+36 LSARLKKDPEW

-116 SDMSELEPSQNLD
+116 SNMSELESSQNLD

-141 LENLGDLEALAKEEP
+141 LENLGDLGALAKEEP
-156 NNEEQLLPTLDA
+156 NNEEQLLPTLDV
-168 QEEKEEVKETPQKEE
+168 QEEKEEVKKEEKEEVKKEEKEEVKETPQKEE
-183 KPKDDETQEGDETPK
+183 KPKDDETQESETPK

-262 EIQENSNENKE
+262 EIQENSNEDKK
-273 ETQESAEIPQD
+273 ETQENAEIPQD

-293 KTQVQELEVPK
+293 KTQAQELEIPK

-343 QEKEKQEIAE
+343 QE
-353 TPQEKEKQEI
+353 
-363 AETPQEK
+363 
-370 EKQEIAETPQE
+370 
-381 LEIPQ
+381 
-386 AQEKETPQ
+386 ETPQ
-394 EETQEKETPQEETQE
+394 EETQEKETP
-409 KETPQEETQEKETPQ
+409 KA
-424 EETQETETQNQ
+424 
-435 ETPPKVQEET
+435 
-445 KEKTQ
+445 Q
-450 EDNYESI
+450 EDHYESI

-473 PFLNEA
+473 PFLNENDTE
-479 VAKTPNNENDTE
+479 TPKENDTE
-491 TPKESDIKTS
+491 TPKESVIRTP

-547 EDKKPD
+547 EDKKPN

>member
-1 MKMILFNQNPMITK
+1 MKMILFNQNPMIEK

-36 LSVRLKEDPEW
+36 LSARLKKDPEW

-67 KEIISQ
+67 KETISQ

-104 TEMLKVLQKKLG
+104 TEVLKILQKKLG
-116 SDMSELEPSQNLD
+116 SNTSEPEPSQNLD

-156 NNEEQLLPTLDA
+156 NNEEQLLPTLNE
-168 QEEKEEVKETPQKEE
+168 QEEKEEVKEEVKETPQEEE
-183 KPKDDETQEGDETPK
+183 KPKDDETQEGETPK

-203 KELETQEKLEIPKEE
+203 KELETQEQVKEEIKEE
-218 TQEEQVK
+218 TQKEVKEEIKEETQ

-236 IKEEKQEETQDSPSA
+236 QEPIKEETQENKEEKQEETQDSPSA

-262 EIQENSNENKE
+262 EIQENSNDQENKKETQETQENTETPQDIETQELEIPKEE
-273 ETQESAEIPQD
+273 ETQEVA
-284 KEIQEVVTE
+284 E
-293 KTQVQELEVPK
+293 KTQAQG
-304 EKTQESA
+304 
-311 EALQETQ
+311 
-318 AHELEK
+318 LEK
-324 QEIAETPQEK
+324 EEIAETPQEK
-334 EKQEIAETP
+334 ETQEAQDEKLQENETPKDENMQESAQNLQEKETQELETPQAQDETP
-343 QEKEKQEIAE
+343 QE
-353 TPQEKEKQEI
+353 
-363 AETPQEK
+363 
-370 EKQEIAETPQE
+370 
-381 LEIPQ
+381 
-386 AQEKETPQ
+386 
-394 EETQEKETPQEETQE
+394 
-409 KETPQEETQEKETPQ
+409 
-424 EETQETETQNQ
+424 
-435 ETPPKVQEET
+435 
-445 KEKTQ
+445 
-450 EDNYESI
+450 DHYESI

-479 VAKTPNNENDTE
+479 VAKTPNNENDAE
-491 TPKESDIKTS
+491 TPKESVTETS
-501 QEKEESDKTSSPLEL
+501 KNENNTETPQEKEESDKTSSPLEL
-516 RLNLQD
+516 CLNLQD

-547 EDKKPD
+547 EDKKPN

>member
-36 LSVRLKEDPEW
+36 LSAHLKKDPEW

-67 KEIISQ
+67 KETISQ

-116 SDMSELEPSQNLD
+116 SNASELEPSQNLD

-168 QEEKEEVKETPQKEE
+168 QEEKEEIKEEEKQEVKETPQEE
-183 KPKDDETQEGDETPK
+183 KPKDDETQEGETLK
-198 DEEVS
+198 DKEVS
-203 KELETQEKLEIPKEE
+203 KELETQEEVKEE

-236 IKEEKQEETQDSPSA
+236 IKEEKQEETQDSPSV

-262 EIQENSNENKE
+262 EIQENSNEDKKE
-273 ETQESAEIPQD
+273 AQESAEIPQD

-293 KTQVQELEVPK
+293 KTQAQELEIPK

-324 QEIAETPQEK
+324 QEIAETPQE
-334 EKQEIAETP
+334 
-343 QEKEKQEIAE
+343 
-353 TPQEKEKQEI
+353 
-363 AETPQEK
+363 
-370 EKQEIAETPQE
+370 

-386 AQEKETPQ
+386 AQEKETQESAETPQ
-394 EETQEKETPQEETQE
+394 EETQEKETPQTQDE
-409 KETPQEETQEKETPQ
+409 KPQE
-424 EETQETETQNQ
+424 
-435 ETPPKVQEET
+435 
-445 KEKTQ
+445 
-450 EDNYESI
+450 DHYENI

-479 VAKTPNNENDTE
+479 VAKTPNNENATE
-491 TPKESDIKTS
+491 TPKESVTETS
-501 QEKEESDKTSSPLEL
+501 KNENDTETPQEKEESDKTSSPLEL

-547 EDKKPD
+547 EDKKPN

>member
-21 KKLELSIENFNHYQE
+21 KKLELPMENFNHYQE
-36 LSVRLKEDPEW
+36 LSARLKENQEW

-53 ECLEKLDQVDWLEL
+53 ECLEKLDQIDWLEL
-67 KEIISQ
+67 KETISQ

-95 MKIKKPFLP
+95 MKMKKPFLP
-104 TEMLKVLQKKLG
+104 TEVLKILQKKLG
-116 SDMSELEPSQNLD
+116 SNISELEPSQNLD

-156 NNEEQLLPTLDA
+156 NNEEQLLPTLNT
-168 QEEKEEVKETPQKEE
+168 QEEKQEVKETPQKEE
-183 KPKDDETQEGDETPK
+183 KPKDDETQESETPK

-262 EIQENSNENKE
+262 EIQENSNGQENKK

-293 KTQVQELEVPK
+293 KT
-304 EKTQESA
+304 
-311 EALQETQ
+311 
-318 AHELEK
+318 
-324 QEIAETPQEK
+324 
-334 EKQEIAETP
+334 
-343 QEKEKQEIAE
+343 
-353 TPQEKEKQEI
+353 
-363 AETPQEK
+363 
-370 EKQEIAETPQE
+370 
-381 LEIPQ
+381 Q

-409 KETPQEETQEKETPQ
+409 KETPQEETQEKETPKDESMQESAQNLQDKETPQ
-424 EETQETETQNQ
+424 EETQE
-435 ETPPKVQEET
+435 
-445 KEKTQ
+445 
-450 EDNYESI
+450 DHYENI

-473 PFLNEA
+473 LFLNEA
-479 VAKTPNNENDTE
+479 VAKTPNNENATE
-491 TPKESDIKTS
+491 TP

-539 TLSIKITL
+539 TLSIKIAL
-547 EDKKPD
+547 EDKKPN

>member
-1 MKMILFNQNPMITK
+1 MKMILFNQNPMIEK

-36 LSVRLKEDPEW
+36 LSACLKGDPEW

-116 SDMSELEPSQNLD
+116 SNASELEPSQNLD

-141 LENLGDLEALAKEEP
+141 LENLGDLEALVQEEP

-183 KPKDDETQEGDETPK
+183 KPKDDETQEGETPK

-203 KELETQEKLEIPKEE
+203 KELETQEQVKEEIKEE
-218 TQEEQVK
+218 TQ

-236 IKEEKQEETQDSPSA
+236 IKEKKQEEIQDSPSA

-262 EIQENSNENKE
+262 EIQENSNGQENKE
-273 ETQESAEIPQD
+273 ETQ
-284 KEIQEVVTE
+284 KIQEVVTE
-293 KTQVQELEVPK
+293 KTQAQELEIPK

-318 AHELEK
+318 AQELEK
-324 QEIAETPQEK
+324 QEIAETPQDVEIPQAQEKETPQEK

-343 QEKEKQEIAE
+343 QDVEI
-353 TPQEKEKQEI
+353 
-363 AETPQEK
+363 
-370 EKQEIAETPQE
+370 
-381 LEIPQ
+381 LQ

-394 EETQEKETPQEETQE
+394 EETQEKETPQTQD
-409 KETPQEETQEKETPQ
+409 ETPQE
-424 EETQETETQNQ
+424 
-435 ETPPKVQEET
+435 
-445 KEKTQ
+445 
-450 EDNYESI
+450 DHYESI

-473 PFLNEA
+473 PFLNES

-491 TPKESDIKTS
+491 TPKESVIKTP
-501 QEKEESDKTSSPLEL
+501 QEKEESAKTPKSDKTSSPLEL
-516 RLNLQD
+516 HLNLQD

-547 EDKKPD
+547 EDKKPN

>member
-1 MKMILFNQNPMITK
+1 MKMILFNQNPMIAK

-36 LSVRLKEDPEW
+36 LSAHLKKDPEW

-116 SDMSELEPSQNLD
+116 SNISELEPSQNLD

-141 LENLGDLEALAKEEP
+141 LESLGNLEALAKEEP

-168 QEEKEEVKETPQKEE
+168 QEEKEEVKETPQEE
-183 KPKDDETQEGDETPK
+183 KPKDDETQESETPK

-203 KELETQEKLEIPKEE
+203 KELETQEEVKEEIKEE
-218 TQEEQVK
+218 TQ

-262 EIQENSNENKE
+262 EIQENSNGDKE
-273 ETQESAEIPQD
+273 ETQENAEIPQD

-311 EALQETQ
+311 ESLQETQ
-318 AHELEK
+318 VHELEK
-324 QEIAETPQEK
+324 QEIAETPQDV
-334 EKQEIAETP
+334 
-343 QEKEKQEIAE
+343 
-353 TPQEKEKQEI
+353 
-363 AETPQEK
+363 
-370 EKQEIAETPQE
+370 
-381 LEIPQ
+381 EIPQ
-386 AQEKETPQ
+386 VQEKETPQ
-394 EETQEKETPQEETQE
+394 E
-409 KETPQEETQEKETPQ
+409 
-424 EETQETETQNQ
+424 
-435 ETPPKVQEET
+435 
-445 KEKTQ
+445 KTQ
-450 EDNYESI
+450 EDHYESI

-479 VAKTPNNENDTE
+479 VAKTPNNENATE
-491 TPKESDIKTS
+491 TPQK
-501 QEKEESDKTSSPLEL
+501 KEESDKTSSPLEL

-547 EDKKPD
+547 EDKKPN

>member
-21 KKLELSIENFNHYQE
+21 KKLELSMEDFNRYQE
-36 LSVRLKEDPEW
+36 LSTRLKEDPEW
-47 LLIADD
+47 ILIADD

-67 KEIISQ
+67 KETISQ

-104 TEMLKVLQKKLG
+104 TEVLKVLQKKLG
-116 SDMSELEPSQNLD
+116 SNMSDLEPSQNLD

-141 LENLGDLEALAKEEP
+141 LENLGDLEALVQEEP
-156 NNEEQLLPTLDA
+156 NNEEQLLPTLND
-168 QEEKEEVKETPQKEE
+168 QEEKEEVKEEEKEEVKETPQEE
-183 KPKDDETQEGDETPK
+183 KPKDDETQESETLK

-203 KELETQEKLEIPKEE
+203 KELETQEELEIPKEE
-218 TQEEQVK
+218 TQEQAK

-236 IKEEKQEETQDSPSA
+236 NKEEKQEKTQDSPSV

-262 EIQENSNENKE
+262 EIQENSNSQEDKK
-273 ETQESAEIPQD
+273 ETQEN
-284 KEIQEVVTE
+284 T
-293 KTQVQELEVPK
+293 
-304 EKTQESA
+304 
-311 EALQETQ
+311 
-318 AHELEK
+318 
-324 QEIAETPQEK
+324 
-334 EKQEIAETP
+334 
-343 QEKEKQEIAE
+343 
-353 TPQEKEKQEI
+353 
-363 AETPQEK
+363 
-370 EKQEIAETPQE
+370 ETPQE
-381 LEIPQ
+381 LEK
-386 AQEKETPQ
+386 QELETPQ
-394 EETQEKETPQEETQE
+394 EEIQENTEKTQKLETPQDVETPQETPQELEKQELETPQEEIQE
-409 KETPQEETQEKETPQ
+409 NT
-424 EETQETETQNQ
+424 
-435 ETPPKVQEET
+435 
-445 KEKTQ
+445 EKTQ
-450 EDNYESI
+450 KLEIQEDHYESI

-466 KAMGEEL
+466 QAMGEEL
-473 PFLNEA
+473 PFLNES
-479 VAKTPNNENDTE
+479 VAKTSNNENDTE
-491 TPKESDIKTS
+491 TPKESVIKTP
-501 QEKEESDKTSSPLEL
+501 QEKEESIETPKESDKTSSPLEL